1 MIYDFILNK
10 NITFDC
16 KVTLYRGT
24 LSDDN
29 LEHHM
34 KIINGNPKV
43 NSFAINSMEK
53 MSLRLHA

>member
-16 KVTLYRGT
+16 KVTLYRGKIY
-24 LSDDN
+24 DDN
-29 LEHHM
+29 LEYHM
-34 KIINGNPKV
+34 NIINGNPKD
-43 NSFAINSMEK
+43 NNFAINSMEK